1 MSSPTSRTSAPPPS
15 ATSSSDLK
23 HAPSTPRALLVSALL
38 LSLGAL
44 AISLAALGL
53 SLYRAP
59 QANPPSA
66 PLEPTAAAAA
76 TPVSLPAVAPIT
88 RADAA
93 PVEASGAADAV
104 DADSNARNP
113 ALGNEAHTIALFHRT
128 EPAVVYITSL
138 DVRLGGYKR
147 DALEIPRGTGSGFV
161 WDTEGHIVTNFH
173 VVREG
178 GAARVTLSDGSVWP
192 ARLVGYAA
200 DYDTA
205 VLKIDAPA
213 NLLSALAIGTSHD
226 LSVGQEVLA
235 IGNPFGLDHSL
246 SRGIISG
253 LSREIRSVSGRP
265 IQGVIQTD
273 AAINPGNSGGPLLD
287 SSGRLVGMNTAIYSP
302 SGASAGIGFAIPVDI
317 ISRVVPQL
325 ITSGRVVRPQLGVTI
340 AEREL
345 QERLGVDGVLV
356 MQVGEGTPAA
366 RAGLRATRRDPQT
379 GATALGDLIVAID
392 GEPVHA
398 PRDVYRLLDA
408 HEIGDT
414 VQVSVKRATETVD
427 VPVTLGAGVSR

>member
-1 MSSPTSRTSAPPPS
+1 MPTSNTPNTPTTRPSRAPLF
-15 ATSSSDLK
+15 A
-23 HAPSTPRALLVSALL
+23 ALS

-44 AISLAALGL
+44 LVSLAALGL
-53 SLYRAP
+53 SIAEHMSAEARNTPSESVEAP
-59 QANPPSA
+59 VP
-66 PLEPTAAAAA
+66 
-76 TPVSLPAVAPIT
+76 TPVALPPGTVTPGVPSSPRRSAAIAS
-88 RADAA
+88 ADRDAGA
-93 PVEASGAADAV
+93 TEASDARRE
-104 DADSNARNP
+104 DEPAR
-113 ALGNEAHTIALFHRT
+113 AGEAHTIQLFHEA

-138 DVRLGGYKR
+138 DVRPGSFKR

-161 WDTEGHIVTNFH
+161 WDTRGHVVTNFH

-213 NLLSALAIGTSHD
+213 ATLRALAVGTSHD

-287 SSGRLVGMNTAIYSP
+287 SHGRLVGMNTAIYSP

-325 ITSGRVVRPQLGVTI
+325 ISSGHVVRPQLGITI

-345 QERLGVDGVLV
+345 EERLGVDGVLV
-356 MQVGEGTPAA
+356 MQVGEDSAAA
-366 RAGLRATRRDPQT
+366 RAGLRATQRDPRT

-398 PRDVYRLLDA
+398 PRDIYRVLDA
-408 HEIGDT
+408 HAVGDT
-414 VQVSVKRATETVD
+414 VQVSVKRANQTVQ
-427 VPVTLGAGVSR
+427 VPVTLSAGVSQ